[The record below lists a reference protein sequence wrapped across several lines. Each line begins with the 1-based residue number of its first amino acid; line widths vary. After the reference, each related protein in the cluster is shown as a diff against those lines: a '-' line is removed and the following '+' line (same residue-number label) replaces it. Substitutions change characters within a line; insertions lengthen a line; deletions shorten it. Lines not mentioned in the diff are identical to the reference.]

1 VDRSG
6 SAGSLAVGRVAPSAE
21 LGLRW
26 PEGRGYTAAP
36 MAAPYVHPKVSVI
49 VPIYNQAPFIRETVE
64 SVLAQDYANVEL
76 VLSDDG
82 STDGTADILRE
93 YAEREPSLVRL
104 VASAKN
110 TGIAGAFNRALDAHT
125 GEYIA
130 WLGGDDVMLP
140 GKLSRQVA
148 LLEARPEVSGCCHD
162 AEVFDSDSGRLYGR
176 FTEVYNGR
184 RGVRDGGV
192 ELLLDPAYLM
202 LPSTMMVRSRAVG
215 RLRFDQRVRV
225 SNDWLFDIV
234 LFRHG
239 RIAGLDDVLARYRR
253 HQRNATS
260 QTADALEDA
269 LVVLALAEA
278 RYPELNRLIRRRR
291 IASIFGEASR
301 RLGAGDRRAA
311 LRYIAAAAGTGG
323 VLRALRVGLRLVGVE
338 LGRRRLGVNVPR

>member
-1 VDRSG
+1 V
-6 SAGSLAVGRVAPSAE
+6 
-21 LGLRW
+21 
-26 PEGRGYTAAP
+26 TAAV
-36 MAAPYVHPKVSVI
+36 AAPAPKVSVI
-49 VPIYNQAPFIRETVE
+49 VPIYNQLAFIRETVD
-64 SVLAQDYANVEL
+64 SVLAQDYPNIEL

-82 STDGTADILRE
+82 STDGTTEVLRD
-93 YAEREPSLVRL
+93 YAAREPERIKL
-104 VASAKN
+104 VASEQN

-148 LLEARPEVSGCCHD
+148 VLQSRMDVTGCCHD
-162 AEVFDSDSGRLYGR
+162 AEVFDSASGKLYGL

-192 ELLLDPAYLM
+192 ELLLDPTYLM
-202 LPSTMMVRSRAVG
+202 LPSTMMVRSSAVG
-215 RLRFDQRVRV
+215 DLRFDQRIRV
-225 SNDWLFDIV
+225 SNDWLFDIM
-234 LFRHG
+234 LFRDQ

-253 HQRNATS
+253 HERNYTS
-260 QTADALEDA
+260 QTSDALEDA

-291 IASIFGEASR
+291 VAAIFGEASR
-301 RLGAGDRRAA
+301 RLRSSDRRGA

-323 VLRALRVGLRLVGVE
+323 VLRSFWVGLRLVRVE
-338 LGRRRLGVNVPR
+338 LGRRRVGVTVPR